1 MSGSD
6 AIVQVK
12 RLDTPAALRARLAEL
27 GAELPVDDVVDPA
40 GPLARPLRVRLPGGH
55 RTLANRFTILP
66 MEGWDGTTDGRPTDL
81 VRRRW
86 RRFGRSGA
94 SSVWG
99 GEAVAVTADGRA
111 NPNQLWFGP
120 DAEGDLASLREE
132 LVAGHREAVAELEA
146 AGVDP
151 AVIGASP
158 GSVAADGVGPP
169 LIGLQLTHSGRWAR
183 PDGAPAPRTAYRHPV
198 LDDRVGAGDDAV
210 LTDAELDDLV
220 GAFVRAAEVA
230 ASAGFDFVDVKQCHG
245 YLGHELLSAVDRPGP
260 YGGDLDGRT
269 RFVRSVLDGIRSAAP
284 GLGLGVRLSLFDIA
298 PHAAGPDG
306 VGVAQLPA
314 GADGSPDPYPYAF
327 GGDGTGV
334 GIDLT
339 EVHALVDRL
348 VVGGVTMLCATASSP
363 YYAPHAQRPAFF
375 PPSDG
380 YLPPRD
386 PLVDVAVLQGV
397 TAEIGRAH
405 PEVVV
410 VGSGLTYL
418 QDWFAHVAQPL
429 VAGGGFH
436 TAGLG
441 RMVLSYPTLPVDVL
455 AGRPLDRRAVC
466 RTFSDCT
473 TAPRQGLVSGCYP
486 LDPFYKERPERV
498 ELTRAKRAA
507 EAARG
512 GRRRSAR

>member
-1 MSGSD
+1 MSGPD
-6 AIVQVK
+6 DIVQVK
-12 RLDTPAALRARLAEL
+12 RLDSPAVLRARLAEL
-27 GAELPVDDVVDPA
+27 EVDPQRGLPVDDDVDPA
-40 GPLARPLRVRLPGGH
+40 GPLAQPLIVRLPGGD
-55 RTLANRFTILP
+55 RPLANRFTILP
-66 MEGWDGTTDGRPTDL
+66 MEGWDGTADGRPTDL

-94 SSVWG
+94 SLVWG
-99 GEAVAVTADGRA
+99 GEAVAVTSDGRA

-120 DAEGDLASLREE
+120 EAEGDLASLRDEV
-132 LVAGHREAVAELEA
+132 LAGHREAVAALEA
-146 AGVDP
+146 AGGDP
-151 AVIGASP
+151 ARLGAA
-158 GSVAADGVGPP
+158 GRGEDGDEGAP
-169 LIGLQLTHSGRWAR
+169 LVGLQLTHSGRWAR
-183 PDGAPAPRTAYRHPV
+183 PEGTPAPRTAYRHPV
-198 LDDRVGAGDDAV
+198 LDDRVGAGADAV
-210 LTDAELDDLV
+210 LTDGELDDLV
-220 GAFVRAAEVA
+220 AAFVRGAEVA
-230 ASAGFDFVDVKQCHG
+230 AAAGFDFVDVKQCHG

-298 PHAAGPDG
+298 PHGAGPDG
-306 VGVAQLPA
+306 VGIPQVTG
-314 GADGSPDPYPYAF
+314 GAAYPYAF
-327 GGDGTGV
+327 GGDGTGE

-339 EVHALVDRL
+339 EVHALIDRL
-348 VVGGVTMLCATASSP
+348 VAGGVTMLCATASSP

-386 PLVDVAVLQGV
+386 PLVDLAVLQGV
-397 TAEIGRAH
+397 TAEVTRAH
-405 PEVVV
+405 PDVVV

-429 VAGGGFH
+429 VAGGWFH
-436 TAGLG
+436 SAGLG

-455 AGRPLDRRAVC
+455 AGNALDRRAVC

-486 LDPFYKERPERV
+486 LDPFYKARPERV

>member
-1 MSGSD
+1 VSGSD
-6 AIVQVK
+6 DIVQVK
-12 RLDTPAALRARLAEL
+12 RLDSPAALRARLADL
-27 GAELPVDDVVDPA
+27 GVDPARELPVDDVVDPA
-40 GPLARPLRVRLPGGH
+40 GPLAQPLVVHLPAGH
-55 RTLANRFTILP
+55 RVLANRFTILP

-94 SSVWG
+94 SLVWG

-120 DAEGDLASLREE
+120 EAEGDLASLRDEV
-132 LVAGHREAVAELEA
+132 VAGHREAVAELEA

-151 AVIGASP
+151 SIIGSTP
-158 GSVAADGVGPP
+158 GGGSADGADAP
-169 LIGLQLTHSGRWAR
+169 LLGLQLTHSGRWSR

-198 LDDRVGAGDDAV
+198 LDDRVGAGPDAV
-210 LTDAELDDLV
+210 LSDAELDDLV

-230 ASAGFDFVDVKQCHG
+230 AAAGFDFVDVKQCHG

-269 RFVRSVLDGIRSAAP
+269 RFVRTVLDGVRSAAP
-284 GLGLGVRLSLFDIA
+284 GLGLGVRLSMFDVA
-298 PHAAGPDG
+298 PHGAGPEGEGIARVPGGD
-306 VGVAQLPA
+306 A
-314 GADGSPDPYPYAF
+314 YPYAF
-327 GGDGTGV
+327 GGDGTGT

-339 EVHALVDRL
+339 EVHALVERL
-348 VVGGVTMLCATASSP
+348 VAGGVTMLCATASSP

-397 TAEIGRAH
+397 TAQVALAH

-429 VAGGGFH
+429 VAGGRFH

-455 AGRPLDRRAVC
+455 TGNVLDRRSVC

-473 TAPRQGLVSGCYP
+473 TAPRHGLVSGCYP
-486 LDPFYKERPERV
+486 LDPFYKARPERV
-498 ELTRAKRAA
+498 ELTKAKRAA

-512 GRRRSAR
+512 GRRRPAR

>member
-1 MSGSD
+1 MSGPD
-6 AIVQVK
+6 DVVQVK
-12 RLDTPAALRARLAEL
+12 RLDTPASLRARLAQL
-27 GAELPVDDVVDPA
+27 GADLPVDDLVDP
-40 GPLARPLRVRLPGGH
+40 GPGGALAQPLTVPLPGGD
-55 RTLANRFTILP
+55 RTVANRFTILP
-66 MEGWDGTTDGRPTDL
+66 MEGWDGTADGRPTEL

-94 SSVWG
+94 AVVWG

-120 DAEGDLASLREE
+120 EAEGDLASLRDEV
-132 LVAGHREAVAELEA
+132 VAGHVEAMAALEA

-151 AVIGASP
+151 AVIGSAGGSGAGGAASP
-158 GSVAADGVGPP
+158 
-169 LIGLQLTHSGRWAR
+169 LLGLQLTHSGRWAR
-183 PDGAPAPRTAYRHPV
+183 PEGVPAPRTAYRHPV
-198 LDDRVGAGDDAV
+198 LDDRVGAGDEAV
-210 LTDAELDDLV
+210 LSDAELDDLV
-220 GAFVRAAEVA
+220 AAFVRAAQVA
-230 ASAGFDFVDVKQCHG
+230 AAAGFDFVDVKQCHG
-245 YLGHELLSAVDRPGP
+245 YLGHELLSAVDRAGP

-269 RFVRSVLDGIRSAAP
+269 RFVRSVIAGIRSAAP
-284 GLGLGVRLSLFDIA
+284 SLGLGVRLSLFDIA

-306 VGVAQLPA
+306 VGVAQIAA
-314 GADGSPDPYPYAF
+314 GSTSYPYAF
-327 GGDGTGV
+327 GGDGTGA

-348 VVGGVTMLCATASSP
+348 VDGGVTMLCATASSP

-397 TAEIGRAH
+397 TAQVSAAH
-405 PEVVV
+405 PQVVV
-410 VGSGLTYL
+410 VGSGLTYV

-429 VAGGGFH
+429 VAGGWFDS
-436 TAGLG
+436 AGLG
-441 RMVLSYPTLPVDVL
+441 RMVLSYPTLPLDVL
-455 AGRPLDRRAVC
+455 AGRALDRRAVC